1 MLIKGNKYVQ
11 CGWDYYEVIALA
23 SGEESIPCCYAFA
36 YEDWIVDEGL
46 EDLSTEELIKELK
59 ANDETIIYHN
69 EEDLREYT
77 NSCIRSYINEDGEEI
92 FEDIWYIDDDGNA
105 YYD

>member
-11 CGWDYYEVIALA
+11 CGWDFYEVIALA
-23 SGEESIPCCYAFA
+23 NGNNNVPCCYDFA

-46 EDLSTEELIKELK
+46 EDLDTAELIAFLKEQ
-59 ANDETIIYHN
+59 DETIIYHN
-69 EEDLREYT
+69 EEDLRECN
-77 NSCIRSYINEDGEEI
+77 NSFGGCI
-92 FEDIWYIDDDGNA
+92 IDDDGNYFDSYEDYCDA